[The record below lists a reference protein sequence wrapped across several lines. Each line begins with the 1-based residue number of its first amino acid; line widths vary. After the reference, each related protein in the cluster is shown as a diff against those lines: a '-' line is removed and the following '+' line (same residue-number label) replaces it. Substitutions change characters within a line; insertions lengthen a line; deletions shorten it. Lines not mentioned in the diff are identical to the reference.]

1 MVRVWPLF
9 AVSAAL
15 GVTAVGLAQG
25 SPRSVPDFDY
35 RRMDSLVLERPHDP
49 YTLNPSYRI
58 TITRAGE
65 VRYVPGP
72 RAPRRATTAPLAPEA
87 FQILIAHAEGVA
99 FAQLPDTIMRDPR
112 FCPFVRSDAATVI
125 VVLYLPDRAKRV
137 VNYHGCPWT
146 PAALRDF
153 EEAIERAAGVEPY
166 GRPR

>member
-1 MVRVWPLF
+1 
-9 AVSAAL
+9 
-15 GVTAVGLAQG
+15 
-25 SPRSVPDFDY
+25 
-35 RRMDSLVLERPHDP
+35 
-49 YTLNPSYRI
+49 
-58 TITRAGE
+58 
-65 VRYVPGP
+65 
-72 RAPRRATTAPLAPEA
+72 
-87 FQILIAHAEGVA
+87 
-99 FAQLPDTIMRDPR
+99 MRDPR